1 MGEACGTLIRL
12 KSNDIHPKSKRDQSE
27 TFPKYERA
35 WGGMVFI
42 SLSQK
47 PSSLEW
53 V

>member
-1 MGEACGTLIRL
+1 MGEACGTLIKL
-12 KSNDIHPKSKRDQSE
+12 KSSDFHPKSKQDQSE

-35 WGGMVFI
+35 WGGMVLI
-42 SLSQK
+42 SFSQK